1 MGPSSS
7 SAGKRSP
14 VISPPRRPRLMFTV
28 KPRKPNPSSSSN
40 VGGFSGGSWRFGP
53 QESSSESSLGEND
66 KELDGDEGEDRGGEK
81 RKWEGL
87 VGCERGGGGGG
98 GGGEMGQL
106 ARAIVNFAGVYE
118 RVESAKQ
125 QQMMELE
132 RHRMEFVKELEF
144 KRMKMFMEVQLEME
158 RMKMK
163 RRKKSSS
170 RLGEIRIR

>member
-1 MGPSSS
+1 MWVDFRVDLG
-7 SAGKRSP
+7 GLGHRS
-14 VISPPRRPRLMFTV
+14 RLV
-28 KPRKPNPSSSSN
+28 RAL
-40 VGGFSGGSWRFGP
+40 
-53 QESSSESSLGEND
+53 LGEND

-87 VGCERGGGGGG
+87 VGCERERGGGG

-132 RHRMEFVKELEF
+132 RHRMEFVKELEL

-170 RLGEIRIR
+170 RLGKGSRRLFGAASI